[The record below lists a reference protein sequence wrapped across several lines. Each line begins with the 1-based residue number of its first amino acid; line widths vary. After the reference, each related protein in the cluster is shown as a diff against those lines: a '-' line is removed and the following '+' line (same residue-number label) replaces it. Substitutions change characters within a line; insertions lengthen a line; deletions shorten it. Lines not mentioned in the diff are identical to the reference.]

1 MPSGLETWAPNG
13 TQIVRTT
20 DRLSIIQAVI
30 VTSPGVAGSF
40 VIQVT
45 GSEVPF
51 FSVNQLGRYNYSRPN
66 VTRSG
71 NTVSWTA
78 ASDQV
83 QIVMGTF

>member
-1 MPSGLETWAPNG
+1 MPAGLETWGPNG
-13 TQIVRTT
+13 VQIIRTT
-20 DRLSIIQAVI
+20 DRLSVIQAV
-30 VTSPGVAGSF
+30 VATTPGVAGSF

-45 GSEVPF
+45 GNEVPF
-51 FSVNQLGRYNYSRPN
+51 FSVNQLGRLNYSRPN